1 MIKITENWFNM
12 LKDEFNKPYFIS
24 LQNFLDNEYKN
35 YEIYPKVENIFNS
48 LNLVKY
54 ENVKV
59 VILGQDPYHEPGQA
73 HGLAFSVESG
83 LLPPSLQNIFKELNS
98 DLNIPISKSGNLT
111 PWAKQGV
118 LLLNTV
124 LTVRRGQANSHK
136 DKGWENLTTKI
147 IELLNEREK
156 PIVFILWGGQ
166 AKKMAEK
173 ITNKNHLVLTS
184 AHPSPLSAYNGFFGC
199 RHFSKTNEFLIK
211 NNQTPINWN
220 LQSNS

>member
-24 LQNFLDNEYKN
+24 LQKFLDNEYKN
-35 YEIYPKVENIFNS
+35 YEIYPKIENIFNS

-83 LLPPSLQNIFKELNS
+83 LLPPSLQNIYKELNS
-98 DLNIPISKSGNLT
+98 DLSIPISKSGNLT

-147 IELLNEREK
+147 IELLNKRGK

-199 RHFSKTNEFLIK
+199 KHFSKTNEFLIK

-220 LQSNS
+220 LESNS